1 MPDQQ
6 RIHDPLRKT
15 RETERDILYVLTDP
29 EDNQP
34 LWTLEDLGREM
45 GEREISDYID
55 PLLRSGLV
63 HCTSDGHVF
72 ASRAAIRHIQMVG
85 HNVA

>member
-6 RIHDPLRKT
+6 PIHDPLRKH

-29 EDNQP
+29 DDNQP

-45 GEREISDYID
+45 NEPEIIDYID
-55 PLLRSGLV
+55 PLRRAGLI

>member
-1 MPDQQ
+1 MPDQE
-6 RIHDPLRKT
+6 RIHDPLRKA
-15 RETERDILYVLTDP
+15 REVERDILYVLTDP

-45 GEREISDYID
+45 GEREIIDYIN
-55 PLLRSGLV
+55 PLQRAGLV

-72 ASRAAIRHIQMVG
+72 ASRAAVRHIQMVG

>member
-6 RIHDPLRKT
+6 PIHDSLAKA

-29 EDNQP
+29 DDNQP

-45 GEREISDYID
+45 NEPEIIDYID
-55 PLLRSGLV
+55 PLRRSGLV

>member
-1 MPDQQ
+1 MPDQE
-6 RIHDPLRKT
+6 RIHDPLRKA
-15 RETERDILYVLTDP
+15 RETERDILYLLTDL

-45 GEREISDYID
+45 GEREIIDYID
-55 PLLRSGLV
+55 PLRRAGLV

-72 ASRAAIRHIQMVG
+72 ASRAAVRHIQMVG
-85 HNVA
+85 HNVS